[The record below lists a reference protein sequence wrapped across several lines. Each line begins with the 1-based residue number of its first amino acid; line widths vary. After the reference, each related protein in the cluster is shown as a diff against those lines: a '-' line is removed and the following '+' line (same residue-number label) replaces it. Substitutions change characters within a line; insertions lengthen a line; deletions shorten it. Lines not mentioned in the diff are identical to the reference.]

1 MSCSAN
7 NLDQR
12 VASLVRQLSIG
23 SRLDERRKRLVLAAS
38 RRDEQWGLAS
48 VIEMRQ
54 VRSLY
59 EENLHDRRAAVVSR
73 VEKRRV
79 PVGSVGSSSAP
90 FSSRSL
96 VIFTWPA
103 WLARWRGFC
112 LCGPCC

>member
-48 VIEMRQ
+48 VIDMRQ
-54 VRSLY
+54 VRSLC
-59 EENLHDRRAAVVSR
+59 EENLHDRRASLVSR
-73 VEKRRV
+73 VENRRAASR
-79 PVGSVGSSSAP
+79 VGGLR
-90 FSSRSL
+90 F
-96 VIFTWPA
+96 PA
-103 WLARWRGFC
+103 EAS
-112 LCGPCC
+112 